1 MMNNLFISDTCDVM
15 FVGIPQLNWCS
26 ELCEF
31 LLMSILIYEH
41 FMFGFYFVDLA
52 VYGERTVDHIGPMEW
67 NFINSKKNC
76 VYYARQTIS

>member
-1 MMNNLFISDTCDVM
+1 
-15 FVGIPQLNWCS
+15 
-26 ELCEF
+26 
-31 LLMSILIYEH
+31 
-41 FMFGFYFVDLA
+41 MFGFYFVDLA